1 MNHNQQVCLFE
12 NGHINV
18 WQLNGVA
25 ILEYLDNTPL
35 SQDEAEEIIT
45 QLQSLFRTN
54 PTPLLID
61 ARGTNYLNRNAR
73 HMFSSK
79 VGYRGL
85 TAAAIVVNS
94 ETQRKMVNLWFRID
108 QPNLPFRLFTSKED
122 ALYYLQFYK
131 NPN

>member
-1 MNHNQQVCLFE
+1 MNENQQICLFE

-18 WQLNGVA
+18 WQSNGIA

-35 SQDEAEEIIT
+35 SEDEANEIIG
-45 QLQSLFRTN
+45 QLQMVSSFH

-61 ARGTNYLNRNAR
+61 ARGTNYLNRNSR
-73 HMFSSK
+73 HMFRSQ
-79 VGYRGL
+79 VGYKGV

-94 ETQRKMVNLWFRID
+94 ETQRKMVNLWLRID
-108 QPNLPFRLFTSKED
+108 QPDLPFRLFTSKED